1 MRIERPQHAGHRRL
15 ISVVVIE
22 FVAVDVVVA
31 NDVQGVLEVLIDRG
45 DCGCRRPRPRPA
57 VGRRRQ
63 LASPCSSARGLVR
76 PLLSKNKN
84 GE

>member
-1 MRIERPQHAGHRRL
+1 MRIEGPQHARHRRL
-15 ISVVVIE
+15 INIVVIE
-22 FVAVDVVVA
+22 LIAVDVVVA
-31 NDVQGVLEVLIDRG
+31 NDVQRVLEVLIDRE

-63 LASPCSSARGLVR
+63 LASPCSSARGLAR